1 MPVSRKTDGMDTAD
15 GETSGISTYRQQG
28 KSLEWNDSAGAVSA
42 IFAVG
47 EEISG
52 KGLQLV
58 RGCGIIGKRIFADL
72 FGRP

>member
-1 MPVSRKTDGMDTAD
+1 MSRKTDGMGTAD
-15 GETSGISTYRQQG
+15 SETSGISTYGQQG
-28 KSLEWNDSAGAVSA
+28 KPLERNDSAGAVPA

-58 RGCGIIGKRIFADL
+58 RGCGIIDKKIFADL